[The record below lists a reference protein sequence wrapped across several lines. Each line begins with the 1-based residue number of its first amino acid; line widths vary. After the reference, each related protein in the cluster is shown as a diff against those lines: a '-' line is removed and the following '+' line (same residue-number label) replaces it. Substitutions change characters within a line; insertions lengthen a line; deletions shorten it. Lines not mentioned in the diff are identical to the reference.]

1 MIDMISPVNM
11 RAITIEDMIRPN
23 KRTICGV
30 LFDILFNLHKF
41 MRFESRDPF
50 QEKLRR
56 EDVHHSDWDRY
67 AHIEYN
73 RLAQEEEGYDA
84 GGDMDLQQYMD
95 TEQQHFDGGG
105 AGGSGGEGG
114 TEGGPD
120 SGNASMGSHWS
131 LNDESDDD
139 DDDLVYSGK

>member
-1 MIDMISPVNM
+1 
-11 RAITIEDMIRPN
+11 
-23 KRTICGV
+23 V

-56 EDVHHSDWDRY
+56 EDVHRSDWDRY

-73 RLAQEEEGYDA
+73 RLAQEEEGYDNSME
-84 GGDMDLQQYMD
+84 MDLQQYMD
-95 TEQQHFDGGG
+95 NEQKQVGQQGGGGGGGQEFSSDGGTNW
-105 AGGSGGEGG
+105 A
-114 TEGGPD
+114 
-120 SGNASMGSHWS
+120 

-139 DDDLVYSGK
+139 DDLVYTGK